1 MATYSGVNGAF
12 SYGGSDYPCTNWSVT
27 QTAQVAD
34 VTDSSSSTWK
44 DFIAS
49 GFNGWTFTVEAFLKA
64 SAATPAI
71 GASAALVFTL
81 DTGQTY
87 SGNGIIT
94 SKGVTLAV
102 DGTTGVKVS
111 LSGTGNGAI
120 TEDVTP

>member
-1 MATYSGVNGAF
+1 MAVYSGTAGAF

-49 GFNGWTFTVEAFLKA
+49 GFAGWTFTVEGFLKS
-64 SAATPAI
+64 SAATPAL
-71 GASAALVFTL
+71 GASAALIFTL

-94 SKGVTLAV
+94 SKQVAVQV
-102 DGTTGVKVS
+102 DGTEGVKVT